1 MKRFTLF
8 FGLLIMATMLFAQ
21 APQAFNYQ
29 AVVRDANGN
38 LLENQAVGIKIS
50 LLQGTSTGQE
60 VYAETHAT
68 TTNPFGQ
75 VDLQIG
81 TGTATTGQ
89 FDTIAWGAGP
99 YYLQL
104 AVDLTGGANYAVMG
118 TTQMLSV
125 PYALYAEEGSGW
137 EKTEN
142 GITYLGGKV
151 GIGRASLTGSNTN
164 LQIQVSDPIDGGLRI
179 FNTDTIANDKAL
191 FRIDANANLQDAF
204 SVQRDGKV
212 GIGTSAP
219 LTNLQITGTSFES
232 FTGIERGSLAIS
244 APYKADYFTS
254 IDFLYNPN
262 SKPTARIAAKH
273 SGNGSRLIFGTS
285 NSYASG
291 ITNVAM
297 VIDNNGRVGIGTSNP
312 STELEVSGKINISS
326 TTDSYVG
333 LFQNNNV
340 NLTLGSTS
348 SSQPRIILFGSASP
362 TTPGSIY
369 IAAPNHIRLMGNIGI
384 NTSNPTYPL
393 TVNGTIR
400 SKKVIVDT
408 GWSDF
413 VFDDDYKLMPLHE
426 VEAFIKTNRHL
437 PEIPSAREV
446 EENGV
451 SLGEI
456 SASLLQKIEEL
467 TLYVI
472 DLKKENE
479 QQQQLI
485 EEQGKQLKKLEK
497 RRNRR

>member
-1 MKRFTLF
+1 
-8 FGLLIMATMLFAQ
+8 
-21 APQAFNYQ
+21 
-29 AVVRDANGN
+29 
-38 LLENQAVGIKIS
+38 VGIKIS
-50 LLQGTSTGQE
+50 LLQGSATGQE

-68 TTNPFGQ
+68 TTNPYGL

-151 GIGRASLTGSNTN
+151 GIGRTSVTGSNTN
-164 LQIQVSDPIDGGLRI
+164 LQIGVDDPVYGGVRI
-179 FNTDTIANDKAL
+179 FNSDSTENNQAL

-212 GIGTSAP
+212 GIGRSPHPANGVQ
-219 LTNLQITGTSFES
+219 LTVGRQTES
-232 FTGIERGSLAIS
+232 SYLAIQS
-244 APYKADYFTS
+244 DSSISSLLLTSKEYHWHLGMGADIFGLPAGSFGIKTGSSSTPAKFVFTQDGKLG
-254 IDFLYNPN
+254 IGTTDP
-262 SKPTARIAAKH
+262 IATLDIPVGVQNGAAVRLH
-273 SGNGSRLIFGTS
+273 SGWGNCKVLHIVEGFGSSNHFGLFIGKEDYSEAVLVTRA
-285 NSYASG
+285 NK
-291 ITNVAM
+291 
-297 VIDNNGRVGIGTSNP
+297 VGIGT
-312 STELEVSGKINISS
+312 T
-326 TTDSYVG
+326 
-333 LFQNNNV
+333 
-340 NLTLGSTS
+340 
-348 SSQPRIILFGSASP
+348 
-362 TTPGSIY
+362 
-369 IAAPNHIRLMGNIGI
+369 
-384 NTSNPTYPL
+384 NPTYPL

-413 VFDDDYKLMPLHE
+413 VFEDDYKLMPLHE

-467 TLYVI
+467 TLYTI
-472 DLKKENE
+472 EQQKKMDELEKKSE

>member
-1 MKRFTLF
+1 MKQIITTLF
-8 FGLLIMATMLFAQ
+8 AALMAIALWAQ
-21 APQAFNYQ
+21 SPQAFNYQ
-29 AVVRDANGN
+29 AVIRDANGN

-50 LLQGTSTGQE
+50 LLQGSATGQE

-68 TTNPFGQ
+68 TTNPYGL
-75 VDLQIG
+75 VDLKIG

-137 EKTEN
+137 EKTED

-151 GIGRASLTGSNTN
+151 GIGHVNYDAKFTVGGNFYFNDECYVSENDENYNRNYIWFRYRDSVNYYGSVNGLMLQSSLYQNST
-164 LQIQVSDPIDGGLRI
+164 
-179 FNTDTIANDKAL
+179 
-191 FRIDANANLQDAF
+191 
-204 SVQRDGKV
+204 V
-212 GIGTSAP
+212 GT
-219 LTNLQITGTSFES
+219 
-232 FTGIERGSLAIS
+232 
-244 APYKADYFTS
+244 
-254 IDFLYNPN
+254 
-262 SKPTARIAAKH
+262 
-273 SGNGSRLIFGTS
+273 
-285 NSYASG
+285 
-291 ITNVAM
+291 V
-297 VIDNNGRVGIGTSNP
+297 
-312 STELEVSGKINISS
+312 
-326 TTDSYVG
+326 
-333 LFQNNNV
+333 
-340 NLTLGSTS
+340 
-348 SSQPRIILFGSASP
+348 SQPRYMIPFNCQSNVYGTLNGNLIGVWGRSYVRTEGTVTGNAISVVGSSVNA
-362 TTPGSIY
+362 G
-369 IAAPNHIRLMGNIGI
+369 NLMGDLIGI
-384 NTSNPTYPL
+384 YGTTINNGTITGKRWAGKFEGNTYITGNLGIQTDNPTYPL

-437 PEIPSAREV
+437 PEIPSAKEV

-467 TLYVI
+467 TLYAIEQQKVI
-472 DLKKENE
+472 DKLVKENE
-479 QQQQLI
+479 EMGRRVKKI
-485 EEQGKQLKKLEK
+485 EKNRNFK
-497 RRNRR
+497 RMSCPEISLHKN

>member
-1 MKRFTLF
+1 MKKVVLF
-8 FGLLIMATMLFAQ
+8 FGLLIMATITFAQ

-29 AVVRDANGN
+29 AVIRDADGN

-68 TTNPFGQ
+68 TTNPYGL

-142 GITYLGGKV
+142 GITYL
-151 GIGRASLTGSNTN
+151 N
-164 LQIQVSDPIDGGLRI
+164 
-179 FNTDTIANDKAL
+179 
-191 FRIDANANLQDAF
+191 
-204 SVQRDGKV
+204 GKV
-212 GIGTSAP
+212 GIGTEAP
-219 LTNLQITGTSFES
+219 LSNLQITGASFES
-232 FTGIERGSLAIS
+232 FTGEERGALAIS
-244 APYKADYFTS
+244 APYEADYFTT
-254 IDFLYNPN
+254 IDFLYAPW
-262 SKPTARIAAKH
+262 SKPTARIAATH
-273 SGNGSRLIFGTS
+273 SGSGSKLLFGTS
-285 NSYASG
+285 NHFDSG
-291 ITNVAM
+291 ITNTAM
-297 VIDNNGRVGIGTSNP
+297 TIDQTGRVSINKFQSGSYDGSYATVTSSQGTVHKGGLLLTNT
-312 STELEVSGKINISS
+312 STTSGYRFKWSTSYCNTPVTVALKLSVVDGNDLESDIATPLYIRGVSGF
-326 TTDSYVG
+326 V
-333 LFQNNNV
+333 
-340 NLTLGSTS
+340 
-348 SSQPRIILFGSASP
+348 
-362 TTPGSIY
+362 
-369 IAAPNHIRLMGNIGI
+369 GI
-384 NTSNPTYPL
+384 NTENPTFPL

-413 VFDDDYKLMPLHE
+413 VFEDDYKLMPLHE

-437 PEIPSAREV
+437 PEIPSAGEV

-485 EEQGKQLKKLEK
+485 EEQGKQIKKLEK

>member
-1 MKRFTLF
+1 MKQIITTLF
-8 FGLLIMATMLFAQ
+8 AFFMAIALWAQ

-29 AVVRDANGN
+29 AVIRDADGN

-68 TTNPFGQ
+68 TTNPYGL

-137 EKTEN
+137 KKTEN
-142 GITYLGGKV
+142 GISFMNG
-151 GIGRASLTGSNTN
+151 N
-164 LQIQVSDPIDGGLRI
+164 
-179 FNTDTIANDKAL
+179 
-191 FRIDANANLQDAF
+191 
-204 SVQRDGKV
+204 V
-212 GIGTSAP
+212 GIGTLPFEHPNHKLNINGVIRYMASVAVVDD
-219 LTNLQITGTSFES
+219 TIYGNFGRGKTITGGWIT
-232 FTGIERGSLAIS
+232 
-244 APYKADYFTS
+244 
-254 IDFLYNPN
+254 
-262 SKPTARIAAKH
+262 
-273 SGNGSRLIFGTS
+273 
-285 NSYASG
+285 SG
-291 ITNVAM
+291 IPNALTITYDKKDFAIGGWAKDGSGWKGAALFVNS
-297 VIDNNGRVGIGTSNP
+297 DN
-312 STELEVSGKINISS
+312 
-326 TTDSYVG
+326 
-333 LFQNNNV
+333 
-340 NLTLGSTS
+340 
-348 SSQPRIILFGSASP
+348 
-362 TTPGSIY
+362 
-369 IAAPNHIRLMGNIGI
+369 GNIGI
-384 NTSNPTYPL
+384 GDYSPNKKL
-393 TVNGTIR
+393 VVNGDVSLKNNTNELLVNKIR
-400 SKKVIVDT
+400 SISGPIYFFISGNELRINSDVGDIFRVTGAGHLYTRKVIVNT

-413 VFDDDYKLMPLHE
+413 VFEDDYKLMPLHE

-467 TLYVI
+467 TLYTI
-472 DLKKENE
+472 E
-479 QQQQLI
+479 QQKKMDEL
-485 EEQGKQLKKLEK
+485 EQEVKKLKK
-497 RRNRR
+497 RRNRK